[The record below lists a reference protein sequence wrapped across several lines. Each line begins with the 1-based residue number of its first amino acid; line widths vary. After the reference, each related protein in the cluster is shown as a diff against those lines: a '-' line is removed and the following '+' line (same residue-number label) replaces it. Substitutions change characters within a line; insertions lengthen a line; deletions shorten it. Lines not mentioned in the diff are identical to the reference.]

1 MEIRR
6 VPAVS
11 VLIPAWNCADL
22 LERALRSVAAQAT
35 GADMPLEV
43 IVVDDGSSDDT
54 GERAARVARELPV
67 PVRCVRQDNAGPA
80 AARNHA
86 LSLARGELVAFLDAD
101 DEWAPDKLARQ
112 VPLFARERVGLV
124 YCDVAFVD
132 AQGRPLERYARRVRL
147 VEGDILL
154 DLFQDFFL
162 LTSAVVMRRELAE
175 REGGFRVELP
185 VGEDYDFFLRVLRHC
200 EAGVVRAPLLRRTVR
215 PDSLSRQDFALDARV
230 DIDTLR
236 RFVAGNP
243 AFAAAHPAAIAER
256 IARYHGLFA
265 WELLGRGRRR
275 DAITQ
280 SLESLRA
287 RTNLPAL
294 KTLVR
299 AFLP

>member
-1 MEIRR
+1 MPVAAI
-6 VPAVS
+6 S
-11 VLIPAWNCADL
+11 VLIPAWNCAPL
-22 LERALRSVAAQAT
+22 LERALRSVDAQSVAASA
-35 GADMPLEV
+35 ALET
-43 IVVDDGSSDDT
+43 IVVDDGSTDDT
-54 GERAARVARELPV
+54 AERVRRLAGELRV
-67 PVRCVRQDNAGPA
+67 PVRYVRQENAGPA

-101 DEWAPDKLARQ
+101 DEWLPHKLARQ
-112 VPLFARERVGLV
+112 LPLFERAGVGLA

-132 AQGRPLERYARRVRL
+132 AAGQPIEGYSRRVRL
-147 VEGDILL
+147 LEGDVLL
-154 DLFQDFFL
+154 ALFLDFFL

-175 REGGFRVELP
+175 REKGFRVDLP
-185 VGEDYDFFLRVLRHC
+185 VGEDYDFFLRTLRHC
-200 EAGVVRAPLLRRTVR
+200 EAGVVREPLLRRTVR

-236 RFVAGNP
+236 RFAAENP
-243 AFAAAHPAAIAER
+243 AFAAAHPRAIA
-256 IARYHGLFA
+256 ARLAQYHGTFA

-275 DAITQ
+275 DAITH
-280 SLESLRA
+280 SIESLRS